1 MQQPIPERA
10 GLGFS
15 AMGYYTY
22 PKLPTPTSIRLVRLQ
37 SIPARGEPIEHFTP
51 IRLSIRA
58 VDLDDN
64 PIYEAL
70 SYTWGRP
77 LTVFSSAEERDGWTE
92 NRFPVLCD
100 GKVLLVTRNL
110 FTYLHEWRSL
120 CALKTHHSPHTRE
133 QAASAGLELPE
144 EIWIDA
150 LSINQNEANEKGRQV
165 SLMGRIYRQT
175 RKITI
180 WLGPEDVFTRPA
192 LDILLTLGSTPLSS
206 AKTARHMS
214 EAARCRVL
222 GLPPWDSSRWWSVF
236 AFLQR
241 SWFRRS
247 WVIQELALASQARMQ
262 CGKLM
267 FRWETLVNACVNLT
281 ESGLGDTMDMW
292 AWFEINGPKLNTP
305 LWVEE
310 MNPIITHSQRLDEDR
325 HLFTTLNRRQP
336 SYLALIVLQ
345 QVKIDGVGE
354 PHVRQLA
361 CKSEPTMREACS
373 RIPLSRL
380 LNDCR
385 GCDASDP
392 RDKIYALLDIA
403 RGPAY
408 QPDPKLSHEALRPI
422 RADYHLSAIEVYL
435 EAAWH
440 ILLSSTTLDLLSS
453 QQLPKDGE
461 SESKVHGLP
470 SWVPDWSTGPSTKRL
485 ANPFG
490 PEWTASRGHRWVPP
504 EGGLYQPFLTVEGVL
519 VDTVAAVAETSSE
532 LRFSPTES
540 AVLASQSG
548 YPGFSLTRNA
558 VVAAGLPRHYPWTEG
573 GQEPGEVFWR
583 TLIADTVHG
592 KSPAPKEYHAVF
604 YNEWVQTAKRAG
616 SDFHSDHGLD
626 DPEKEAEWER
636 VWMNW
641 GALFPEERERPLQD
655 QAATE
660 AVDHSVKLYENIEE
674 NMEELASSPNQEGG
688 SADTTTASGAANMQ
702 ADRFG
707 LYRGRKK
714 QEMGKS
720 QIEIIF
726 GEMVEMCI
734 EDLEKDLGTSGHD
747 EEGEDQPEGR
757 TEGDINPPGLYEY
770 GKSLIKKAIALSLD
784 EEIGHDEQQTELTQ
798 LYSAIEELEDRA
810 TNDPTLQAAL
820 LAARRGF
827 RRVGDS
833 IIATHCRWLMDLS
846 AEREQLAKA
855 VQGLLTDEVSQQPE
869 RPGTPTGMQPI
880 SKGGEILSEADIY
893 QNENTT
899 ETEEMAAA
907 LLTRRKK
914 VSSGRAI
921 FRTDENYLGNGPR
934 SVLPGDQV
942 WVLAGAVV
950 PIVLRRRGNGRFTL
964 VGEAFVHGIMR
975 GEAFEKGSVMNKI
988 EIE

>member
-1 MQQPIPERA
+1 MQQPILEGA
-10 GLGFS
+10 GLGLS
-15 AMGYYTY
+15 PDEYYTY
-22 PKLPTPTSIRLVRLQ
+22 AKLPTPTSIRLVKLQ
-37 SIPARGEPIEHFTP
+37 SVPTQGGPRDHFAP
-51 IRLSIRA
+51 IRLSIRV
-58 VDLDDN
+58 VDLEDH
-64 PIYEAL
+64 PTYEAL
-70 SYTWGRP
+70 SYTWSRP

-120 CALKTHHSPHTRE
+120 CALKTRHSPHTRE

-150 LSINQNEANEKGRQV
+150 LSINQNEADEKGRQV
-165 SLMGRIYRQT
+165 ALMGRIYRQT

-192 LDILLTLGSTPLSS
+192 LDILLTLGNTPLSS

-222 GLPPWDSSRWWSVF
+222 SLPPWDSSQWWSVF

-247 WVIQELALASQARMQ
+247 WVIQEVALAPQARMQ

-267 FRWETLVNACVNLT
+267 FRWEILVRACINLT

-292 AWFEINGPKLNTP
+292 AWFEISGPKLNTP

-310 MNPIITHSQRLDEDR
+310 MNPIITHSQRPDEDR
-325 HLFTTLNRRQP
+325 RLFTTLNRRQP

-345 QVKIDGVGE
+345 QVKIDGVRE
-354 PHVRQLA
+354 PHGRQA
-361 CKSEPTMREACS
+361 TRKSEPIMQEECS

-380 LNDCR
+380 LDDCR

-408 QPDPKLSHEALRPI
+408 QLDSKLSHTALRPI
-422 RADYHLSAIEVYL
+422 RADYHLSATEVYL

-440 ILLSSTTLDLLSS
+440 ILLSSATLDLLSS
-453 QQLPKDGE
+453 QHLLKDGE

-470 SWVPDWSTGPSTKRL
+470 SWVPDWSTGPPAKRL

-490 PEWTASRGHRWVPP
+490 PEWMASRGHRWVPP
-504 EGGLYQPFLTVEGVL
+504 PESGLYQPFLAVEGVL
-519 VDTVAAVAETSSE
+519 VDTVAAVADTSSE
-532 LRFSPTES
+532 LRFSPTDS

-548 YPGFSLTRNA
+548 YPGFSLTKSA

-573 GQEPGEVFWR
+573 GQEPGEVLWR
-583 TLIADTVHG
+583 TLIADTIHG
-592 KSPAPKEYHAVF
+592 KSPAPIAYHAVF
-604 YNEWVQTAKRAG
+604 YDEWVQTAKRAG
-616 SDFHSDHGLD
+616 ADFHSDHGLG

-641 GALFPEERERPLQD
+641 DALFPEEHGRPLQD

-660 AVDHSVKLYENIEE
+660 AVDHSVELYEDAGED
-674 NMEELASSPNQEGG
+674 MEESASSPKQEGS
-688 SADTTTASGAANMQ
+688 SAHATTASGVANSR
-702 ADRFG
+702 ADKFG
-707 LYRGRKK
+707 LYKGWKK

-726 GEMVEMCI
+726 DEMVDMCI
-734 EDLEKDLGTSGHD
+734 EDSEKDSSASGDD
-747 EEGEDQPEGR
+747 EEKEDRSEGR
-757 TEGDINPPGLYEY
+757 TEGETSSFGLYEDEM
-770 GKSLIKKAIALSLD
+770 SIIRRAIALGLD
-784 EEIGHDEQQTELTQ
+784 EEIGGDEQQPDLTL

-810 TNDPTLQAAL
+810 THDPALQAAL

-833 IIATHCRWLMDLS
+833 IIATHCQWSMDLS
-846 AEREQLAKA
+846 AEREKLAKA
-855 VQGLLTDEVSQQPE
+855 VQGLLTDDVSQQPE
-869 RPGTPTGMQPI
+869 RPGTPMGMQPI
-880 SKGGEILSEADIY
+880 SKDGEVLSEADIHP
-893 QNENTT
+893 QETT

-907 LLTRRKK
+907 LLSCRKR

-921 FRTDENYLGNGPR
+921 FRTEKHYLGNGPR
-934 SVLPGDQV
+934 SVIPGDQV

-964 VGEAFVHGIMR
+964 VGEAFVHGIMK
-975 GEAFEKGSVMNKI
+975 GEIFEKESAMKI